1 MLGGSNRRVSALYKI
16 IANLKLGISKISAV
30 FLLTICAKNRYNSG
44 RMSDSITVLAPAKIN
59 LGLEVFS
66 KRADG
71 YHDLHSI
78 FTTVALFDE
87 ICVSKTDERN
97 SCIVE
102 CSGMELPEQNT
113 ITAAYK
119 AFCVLTGIDS
129 GVHVSI
135 KKRIPAG
142 GGLGGGSSDASS
154 FIQSVNSLFR
164 AGLGIDSLSSISGEV
179 GSDVFFFTHA
189 LAAQGGRRFGKFE
202 PFAAVV
208 DGRGEK
214 VRQIQHRNDF
224 SVLLVFPKVSVSTKD
239 AYALVDEAAGF
250 KGSCGR
256 IPLEEIFYMPVK
268 KWSFENDFTA
278 PVSGKYAEIAEALSR
293 LRSCGA
299 DFADM
304 SGSGSTVFGI
314 FEKKAAALKA
324 KALLEKEFNLA
335 LCLGG

>member
-1 MLGGSNRRVSALYKI
+1 
-16 IANLKLGISKISAV
+16 
-30 FLLTICAKNRYNSG
+30 
-44 RMSDSITVLAPAKIN
+44 MSDSITVLAPAKIN
-59 LGLEVFS
+59 LGLEIFP

-71 YHDLHSI
+71 YHELHSI
-78 FTTVALFDE
+78 FTTVGLFDE
-87 ICVSKTDERN
+87 ICVSKTDEKN
-97 SCIVE
+97 TCIVE
-102 CSGMELPEQNT
+102 SFGMELPEQNT

-154 FIQSVNSLFR
+154 FIQSVNNLFK
-164 AGLGIDSLSSISGEV
+164 AGLGIDSLSAIAGKV
-179 GSDVFFFTHA
+179 GSDVFFFTYA
-189 LAAQGGRRFGKFE
+189 LSAQDGKRFSKFE

-208 DGRGEK
+208 EGRGEK

-224 SVLLVFPKVSVSTKD
+224 SVLLIFPNVGVSTKD
-239 AYALVDEAAGF
+239 AYALVDETLYLEC
-250 KGSCGR
+250 KQSK
-256 IPLEEIFYMPVK
+256 ISLEEIYNLSVK
-268 KWSFENDFTA
+268 NWNFKNDFTV
-278 PVSGKYAEIAEALSR
+278 PVLKKYAGIAEALDR
-293 LRSCGA
+293 LKFCGA

-314 FEKKAAALKA
+314 FEKKETALKA
-324 KALLEKEFNLA
+324 KVLLEKEFNLA